1 MKKEGAVERVC
12 EREESTK
19 RGKKKKSKRH
29 GGTKGTKEI
38 EKRERKGEQ

>member
-12 EREESTK
+12 EREESTR
-19 RGKKKKSKRH
+19 RGKKKSKRH